1 MAKKGK
7 RIEGEGEENG
17 GGGGGEG
24 STKKMNI
31 LRTNEAFSVKRFS
44 FFKALK
50 LFFMII

>member
-17 GGGGGEG
+17 GGGGGGGEG

-31 LRTNEAFSVKRFS
+31 
-44 FFKALK
+44 
-50 LFFMII
+50 